1 MKITVS
7 QLRTMVQEEIKN
19 LHEKEDKKFLQKV
32 KSTGECTDYTIAQ
45 LKKKKAA
52 LMKKDKRD
60 AAEQKKVKQIQ
71 FAINAK
77 EGDYK

>member
-32 KSTGECTDYTIAQ
+32 KSTGEWTDYTIAQ
-45 LKKKKAA
+45 LKIESCCY
-52 LMKKDKRD
+52 LL
-60 AAEQKKVKQIQ
+60 IH
-71 FAINAK
+71 
-77 EGDYK
+77 